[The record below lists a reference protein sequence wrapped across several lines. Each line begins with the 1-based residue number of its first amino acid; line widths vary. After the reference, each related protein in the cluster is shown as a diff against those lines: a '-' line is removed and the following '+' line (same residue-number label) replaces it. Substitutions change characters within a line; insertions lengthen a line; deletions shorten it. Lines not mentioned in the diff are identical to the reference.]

1 VTDDAVR
8 RKIIIIAGPNGAGK
22 TTFAATFL
30 SGEASIARFVNA
42 DRIAASLAD
51 DAPELVALRAGR
63 LMLEEIASCV
73 RDGESFA
80 FETTLSGLSYLPHI
94 RRWRQQGYRVI
105 LMFLSLPSAD
115 WAVERVALR
124 VEQGGHHIPEEVIRR
139 RFASGLDN
147 FHSRYKGEVDEWILY
162 DNSDVDP
169 ALLDLG
175 ERN

>member
-1 VTDDAVR
+1 MTAGAPSK
-8 RKIIIIAGPNGAGK
+8 KIIILAGPNGAGK
-22 TTFAATFL
+22 TTFAAAFL
-30 SGEASIARFVNA
+30 SAEANIARFLNA

-51 DAPELVALRAGR
+51 GAPALVAFTAGR

-94 RRWRQQGYRVI
+94 RRWRQEGYWVS
-105 LMFLSLPSAD
+105 LVFLSLPSAD
-115 WAVERVALR
+115 FAVERVAIR
-124 VEQGGHHIPEEVIRR
+124 VEQGGHDIPEDVIRR

-147 FHSRYKGEVDEWILY
+147 FHRRYKGEVDDWMLY
-162 DNSDVDP
+162 DNADVEP
-169 ALLDLG
+169 VVLEIG